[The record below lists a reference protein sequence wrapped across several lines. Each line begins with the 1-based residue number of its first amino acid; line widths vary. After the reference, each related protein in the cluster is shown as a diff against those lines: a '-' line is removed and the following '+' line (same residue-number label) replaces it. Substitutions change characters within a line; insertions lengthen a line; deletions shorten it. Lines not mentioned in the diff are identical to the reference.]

1 MNEAL
6 IQRFIGLIS
15 INTGLHVREQ
25 DRESLAKTI
34 WARLKLLRLSSP
46 EDYYQLLKPHP
57 EQNESFEDTPREREW
72 RELTRLLTTGES
84 YFFRDKGQFALLR
97 NRILPQLIESKN
109 KETNIKGGEKKTL
122 RLWSAGCST
131 GEEPYSL
138 AILLYELLPDLD
150 NWKILILGTDLNQK
164 AIEKAKHG
172 IYSPWSFRLVDPHLK
187 MQYFSERQTE
197 WKVDENIR
205 KMVRFS
211 YGNLVKDNFPNPSS
225 DINNM
230 DLIVCRNVFVYF
242 QFKAISIVVKK
253 FYNTLAPGGCLI
265 TGHTE
270 LYGQDIGRFQV
281 KSWPESV
288 LYERSKTSQFEAF
301 DSVQADLNLSESLP
315 RESRQDYRQ
324 KVDSE
329 QANSIEQAMQYVAK
343 QDIAVTPKI
352 QQKKSPLQLT
362 SLPTSNPSNTEPPS
376 LASNLPHF
384 GKQLTRVETEPLF
397 DKKTEHDILIRAEK
411 LFDRKAY
418 VDAIKQAEQLILLQP
433 SNFGAYY
440 LLAQAYANLGEHNK
454 AAYYGSLALELD
466 SFSVLPCYL
475 LAHIAEEKGDIEK
488 AKFYLKRIIYLA
500 PSSIS
505 AYLELG
511 FLYKREGNATRAG
524 KMLAAAVEL
533 LKDLAPS
540 ATIEQQGEVTAG
552 ELLIYVDKILKEHR

>member
-6 IQRFIGLIS
+6 IQRFIELIS
-15 INTGLHVREQ
+15 TNTGLHVREQ

-34 WARLKLLRLSSP
+34 LARLKLLRLSSP
-46 EDYYQLLKPHP
+46 EDYYQLLEPHT
-57 EQNESFEDTPREREW
+57 EQNESFGETPSKREW

-84 YFFRDKGQFALLR
+84 YFFRDKGQFALLK

-109 KETNIKGGEKKTL
+109 KEINIKGGDKKTL

-150 NWKILILGTDLNQK
+150 NWNILILGTDLNQK

-172 IYSPWSFRLVDPHLK
+172 IYSPWSFRLVEPHLQ
-187 MQYFSERQTE
+187 MQYFARRQTE

-211 YGNLVKDNFPNPSS
+211 YGNLVKDNFPNLSS
-225 DINNM
+225 DIHNM
-230 DLIVCRNVFVYF
+230 DIIVCRNVFVYF
-242 QFKAISIVVKK
+242 KFKAISIVMKK

-281 KSWPESV
+281 KVLPESV
-288 LYERSKTSQFEAF
+288 LYERSKNSQFEPSKSVRY
-301 DSVQADLNLSESLP
+301 DVNLRESVQ
-315 RESRQDYRQ
+315 R
-324 KVDSE
+324 
-329 QANSIEQAMQYVAK
+329 
-343 QDIAVTPKI
+343 
-352 QQKKSPLQLT
+352 
-362 SLPTSNPSNTEPPS
+362 TSNPSNTDPQ
-376 LASNLPHF
+376 LAKSAKTIAINIPNF
-384 GKQLTRVETEPLF
+384 AKQLTRVETEALF
-397 DKKTEHDILIRAEK
+397 DKTRKNDVLIRAEK
-411 LFDRKAY
+411 LFARKAY
-418 VDAIKQAEQLILLQP
+418 ADAIKQAEQVILLHP
-433 SNFGAYY
+433 HNFGAYY

-454 AAYYGSLALELD
+454 ATYYCSLALEID
-466 SFSVLPCYL
+466 SLSVLPCYL

-511 FLYKREGNATRAG
+511 FLYKREGNGTRAG
-524 KMLAAAVEL
+524 KMLAVAVEL

-552 ELLIYVDKILKEHR
+552 ELLIYVDQMLKDP